1 MFVIKDP
8 VFILYGSVKV
18 RDSVFRDVDWEIT
31 VGIFH
36 PIQHTA
42 NSFRSHF
49 EPRWPRSKT
58 IRSSYEWKIY
68 IIYHCIIRAKMYF
81 ICISMQ
87 KNLLCD
93 ITRAKKGLSWSW
105 HPGPRSNSG
114 LYYQWMKPGLTYKNS
129 CLGSRKYLA
138 RTKCIIIYI
147 FCIMQWSQLSL
158 ILFSY

>member
-81 ICISMQ
+81 ICISMMY
-87 KNLLCD
+87 KRTYCATLPEPRRVFRGVD
-93 ITRAKKGLSWSW
+93 ILVPVVTLV
-105 HPGPRSNSG
+105 
-114 LYYQWMKPGLTYKNS
+114 Y
-129 CLGSRKYLA
+129 
-138 RTKCIIIYI
+138 IIIGWNQVWRI
-147 FCIMQWSQLSL
+147 KIHA
-158 ILFSY
+158 

>member
-42 NSFRSHF
+42 NSFRSNF

-81 ICISMQ
+81 ICISMMY
-87 KNLLCD
+87 KRTYCATLPEPRRVFRGVD
-93 ITRAKKGLSWSW
+93 ILVPVVTLV
-105 HPGPRSNSG
+105 
-114 LYYQWMKPGLTYKNS
+114 Y
-129 CLGSRKYLA
+129 
-138 RTKCIIIYI
+138 IINGWNQVWRIKI
-147 FCIMQWSQLSL
+147 HA
-158 ILFSY
+158 